1 MGAHRLSIAGIE
13 LADNAMCYNASEDE
27 MSRIISN
34 SKPGGVGR
42 GEQVRRKIIP
52 FLILLLVIALSVVLF
67 VFGRNPEIVAK
78 LESYG
83 YLGAFLVSLIGNG
96 TVLLPGIVLPILSGL
111 GIILYPSEGLVGPV
125 IVGLVGGAGAA
136 IGEIVGY
143 MAGYAGRGIVENN
156 KLYQRSVG
164 WVRRWGA
171 IAIFIFALVPLFFD
185 LVGLAA
191 GVLRFPL
198 EVYPYLL
205 VGQNHTICS
214 FHSACCLGVGSDA
227 TLPWLTPAP

>member
-1 MGAHRLSIAGIE
+1 
-13 LADNAMCYNASEDE
+13 
-27 MSRIISN
+27 MSRIIGN
-34 SKPGGVGR
+34 NKPGGVGIR
-42 GEQVRRKIIP
+42 ERLRKRIIP
-52 FLILLLVIALSVVLF
+52 LLTLILVIVITVVLF
-67 VFGRNPEIVAK
+67 FYGRKPEIVAELK
-78 LESYG
+78 GFG
-83 YLGAFLVSLIGNG
+83 YLGAFLISLIGNG

-111 GIILYPSEGLVGPV
+111 GIVFYQADGLVSPV
-125 IVGLVGGAGAA
+125 IVGLAGGAGAA

-156 KLYQRSVG
+156 KLYQRLVG

-198 EVYPYLL
+198 WKFILVCWLGRTILYVVFIVLAALGWEAVLPYF
-205 VGQNHTICS
+205 G
-214 FHSACCLGVGSDA
+214 
-227 TLPWLTPAP
+227 